1 MSSFSSLHI
10 IYRELGSQKGKIMAQ
25 FTNQAQLTYGSVVA
39 NSNIATGEIL
49 EALSLTKTA
58 VVDTYSSG
66 DTVTYILSI
75 LNQGT
80 TALNGL
86 SIVDDL
92 GAYTFD
98 TGLLVPLDYVDG
110 SVKYY
115 IDGVLQAS
123 PTVTA
128 GPPLTISGISVTA
141 GGNTTIVY
149 EASANVFAPLDTDGE
164 ITNTATVSGNGIT
177 PVQATETVTAANA
190 PEISITKSISP
201 VPVAPNGLVSYTF
214 IIENNGNT
222 PLVATDNA
230 VITDVFDPILSNLS
244 ITFNGTPWQEGV
256 NYTYNEVSGE
266 FASIAGQ
273 VVVDAAT
280 YTQAPNGAWSVAP
293 GTSTLIVTGNIGS
306 IT

>member
-1 MSSFSSLHI
+1 
-10 IYRELGSQKGKIMAQ
+10 MAQ

-39 NSNIATGEIL
+39 SSNIATGEIL

-75 LNQGT
+75 LNQGA

-92 GAYTFD
+92 GAYNFD

-115 IDGVLQAS
+115 IDGVLQQTPA
-123 PTVTA
+123 VTA
-128 GPPLTISGISVTA
+128 GPPLVISGITVTA
-141 GGNTTIVY
+141 GGNTTIAY
-149 EASANVFAPLDTDGE
+149 EARANAFAPLGTDGE
-164 ITNTATVSGNGIT
+164 ITNTATVAGNGIT
-177 PVQATETVTAANA
+177 PVQATETIITTNA

-214 IIENNGNT
+214 VIENNGNT

-230 VITDVFDPILSNLS
+230 VITDIFDPILSNLS
-244 ITFNGTPWQEGV
+244 VTFNGTPWQEGV

-266 FASIAGQ
+266 FASVAGQ

-293 GTSTLIVTGNIGS
+293 GISTLIVSGNIGS